1 MINILAKI
9 ISATFCGITITYTTK
24 TVLGQKT
31 TFRDF
36 KTLLLIIVI
45 SAITFFS
52 YGIKY
57 NTDSTLMRIVLYI
70 VVIKLII
77 NSSIYKTILSTFI
90 SMFILLAS
98 DLITSLIFINF
109 TTMPQVRGTWPW
121 FILSNFC
128 VCTIALII
136 ISIPQLKAK
145 LRYFINEINDKGKI
159 STISIF
165 ALSVTVIVYT
175 LYNISLNYRWSEKYI
190 INVIV
195 TGTYFVIIIV
205 FLKDR
210 MEFNNLMNKYDNL
223 FDYFNEFEENFDKV
237 SLINHEYKNQLAVIK
252 GYLKSNKEKEAEKYL
267 NNIISDFDEEDQMF
281 ISALKNVP
289 KGGIKGL
296 LYYKVITAKNKNV
309 EVVLDVGP
317 HLADNLNKLN
327 YEENKIISKIL
338 GVYIDNAIDAAKNS
352 NKKIVSIEIYNLN
365 NEINFVICN
374 KFRKNQLQIGEIAKK
389 GYTTKGKGHGKG
401 LYLINKLIRKYD
413 YFRAERKII
422 NNFYVQKLIIS
433 SKTNS

>member
-24 TVLGQKT
+24 TVLGQRT

-90 SMFILLAS
+90 SMFILVAS
-98 DLITSLIFINF
+98 DLISSLIFINF
-109 TTMPQVRGTWPW
+109 LTLDQMRGCWQW
-121 FILSNFC
+121 IIFCNLC
-128 VCTIALII
+128 VCLINL
-136 ISIPQLKAK
+136 ISINISPIKNKFIKFVNKA
-145 LRYFINEINDKGKI
+145 NDKGKI

-165 ALSVTVIVYT
+165 VLSIVVVIYT
-175 LYNISLNYRWSEKYI
+175 LYNISLNYDWSEKYM
-190 INVIV
+190 INVIIAV
-195 TGTYFVIIIV
+195 TYFIIIII

-210 MEFNNLMNKYDNL
+210 IEYNNLMDKYDSL
-223 FDYFNEFEENFDKV
+223 FDYFQEFEENFDEV

-252 GYLKSNKEKEAEKYL
+252 GYVEGNKKKEAEKYL
-267 NNIISDFDEEDQMF
+267 NGIINDLDTEDSS
-281 ISALKNVP
+281 ILGELKNIP

-296 LYYKVITAKNKNV
+296 LYYKIISAKNR
-309 EVVLDVGP
+309 DV
-317 HLADNLNKLN
+317 
-327 YEENKIISKIL
+327 KIILDISNSLSSTIKNLTYEQNKVISKVL
-338 GVYIDNAIDAAKNS
+338 GIYIDNAIDAAVET
-352 NKKIVSIEIYNLN
+352 NKKLVTIEIYSLN
-365 NEINFVICN
+365 EEVNFVISN
-374 KFRKNQLQIGEIAKK
+374 KFKSSKLQIDHIAKK
-389 GYTTKGKGHGKG
+389 GYTTKGPGHGKG
-401 LYLINKLIRKYD
+401 LYLINKFIRRFD
-413 YFRAERKII
+413 WMSSERKII
-422 NNFYVQKLIIS
+422 SNYYIQKMTIQ
-433 SKTNS
+433 K